1 MNQLVQINPKLET
14 QIFTVRNVQV
24 MIDSHLAS
32 LYQVETRTFNQ
43 AVKRNLERFP
53 EEFRFQLM
61 EREWQSLRSQFVI
74 LEKEENKN
82 AKGKHRKYLPYVF
95 TEQGIAMLSTVLRS
109 EVAIQVSITIMQ
121 AFVQMRHTLLN
132 NLGVIQRLENVER
145 KQIEMSGQLEQ
156 VFLALEGN
164 KPRSQGIFFDGET
177 FDAYTF
183 VADLVRKAESS
194 IILIDNYLDD
204 SVLTLFSKRKLG
216 VNVTLYTKTISRQ
229 LSLDLE
235 RYNSQY
241 EPITIKPFSQSH
253 DRFLI
258 LDRSE
263 LYHIGASLKD
273 LGKKWFAFSKMDLS
287 TSKILEQL
295 EEQ

>member
-1 MNQLVQINPKLET
+1 MNQLVQINPELEA

-24 MIDSHLAS
+24 ILDSHLAS
-32 LYQVETRTFNQ
+32 LYQVETKVFNQ

-53 EEFRFQLM
+53 AEFRFQLT
-61 EREWQSLRSQFVI
+61 ESEWQSLRSQIVT
-74 LEKEENKN
+74 LNNEENN
-82 AKGKHRKYLPYVF
+82 TLRGKHRKYLPYAF

-109 EVAIQVSITIMQ
+109 EVAIQVSIKIMQ

-132 NLGVIQRLENVER
+132 NAGVIQRLENVER

-164 KPRSQGIFFDGET
+164 KPRTQGIFFDGET
-177 FDAYTF
+177 FDAYAF

-229 LSLDLE
+229 LALDLE

-258 LDRSE
+258 LDRTE

>member
-1 MNQLVQINPKLET
+1 MNQLVQINSELEA

-24 MIDSHLAS
+24 MLDSHLAS
-32 LYQVETRTFNQ
+32 LYQVETRIFNQ

-53 EEFRFQLM
+53 EEFRFQLT
-61 EREWQSLRSQFVI
+61 ESEWQSLRSQFVI

-82 AKGKHRKYLPYVF
+82 AKGKHRKYLPYAF

-109 EVAIQVSITIMQ
+109 EVAIQVSIKIMQ

-132 NLGVIQRLENVER
+132 NAGVIQRLENVER

-164 KPRSQGIFFDGET
+164 KPRTQGIFFDGET

-216 VNVTLYTKTISRQ
+216 VDVTLYTKTISRQ
-229 LSLDLE
+229 LALDLE

-241 EPITIKPFSQSH
+241 EPIMIKPFSQSH

-258 LDRSE
+258 LDRTE

>member
-1 MNQLVQINPKLET
+1 MNQLVQINPELEA

-24 MIDSHLAS
+24 MLDSHLAS

-53 EEFRFQLM
+53 EEFRFQLT
-61 EREWQSLRSQFVI
+61 ESEWQSLRSQFVI

-82 AKGKHRKYLPYVF
+82 AKGKHRKYLPYAF

-109 EVAIQVSITIMQ
+109 EVAIQVSIKIMQ

-132 NLGVIQRLENVER
+132 NAGVIQRLENVER

-164 KPRSQGIFFDGET
+164 KPRTQGIFFDGET

-183 VADLVRKAESS
+183 AADLIRKAESS

-216 VNVTLYTKTISRQ
+216 VDVTLYTKTISRQ
-229 LSLDLE
+229 LALDLE

-258 LDRSE
+258 LDRTE

>member
-1 MNQLVQINPKLET
+1 
-14 QIFTVRNVQV
+14 
-24 MIDSHLAS
+24 
-32 LYQVETRTFNQ
+32 
-43 AVKRNLERFP
+43 
-53 EEFRFQLM
+53 
-61 EREWQSLRSQFVI
+61 
-74 LEKEENKN
+74 
-82 AKGKHRKYLPYVF
+82 
-95 TEQGIAMLSTVLRS
+95 
-109 EVAIQVSITIMQ
+109 MQ

-132 NLGVIQRLENVER
+132 NAGVIQRLENVER

-183 VADLVRKAESS
+183 VADLVRKAEFS

>member
-1 MNQLVQINPKLET
+1 MNQLVQINPELET
-14 QIFTVRNVQV
+14 QIFTVRNIQV
-24 MIDSHLAS
+24 MLDSHLAR
-32 LYQVETRTFNQ
+32 LYQVDTKVFNQ

-53 EEFRFQLM
+53 AKFRFQLT
-61 EREWQSLRSQFVI
+61 ESEWQSLRSQIVT
-74 LEKEENKN
+74 LNDEENNTSRGKN
-82 AKGKHRKYLPYVF
+82 RKYLPYAF

-109 EVAIQVSITIMQ
+109 EVAIQVSIKIMQ

-132 NLGVIQRLENVER
+132 NASVIQRLENVER

-164 KPRSQGIFFDGET
+164 KPRTQGIFFDGET
-177 FDAYTF
+177 FDAYAF

-204 SVLTLFSKRKLG
+204 SVLTLFSKRKSG
-216 VNVTLYTKTISRQ
+216 VDVTLYTKTISRQ
-229 LSLDLE
+229 LALDLE

-258 LDRSE
+258 LDRTE

>member
-61 EREWQSLRSQFVI
+61 ESEWQSLRSQFVI

-109 EVAIQVSITIMQ
+109 EVAIQVSIKIMQ

-132 NLGVIQRLENVER
+132 NAGVIQRLENVER

-183 VADLVRKAESS
+183 VADLVRKAEFS

>member
-1 MNQLVQINPKLET
+1 MNQLVQINPELEA

-24 MIDSHLAS
+24 MLDSHLAS

-53 EEFRFQLM
+53 EEFRFQLT
-61 EREWQSLRSQFVI
+61 ESEWQSLRSQFVI

-82 AKGKHRKYLPYVF
+82 AKGKHRKYLPYAF

-109 EVAIQVSITIMQ
+109 EVAIQVSIKIMQ

-132 NLGVIQRLENVER
+132 NAGVIQRLENVER

-164 KPRSQGIFFDGET
+164 KPRTQGIFFDGET
-177 FDAYTF
+177 FDAYAF

-216 VNVTLYTKTISRQ
+216 VNATLYTKTISRQ
-229 LSLDLE
+229 LALDLE

-258 LDRSE
+258 LDRTE

>member
-1 MNQLVQINPKLET
+1 MNQLIQINPELET
-14 QIFTVRNVQV
+14 QIFTVRNIQV
-24 MIDSHLAS
+24 MLDSHLAR
-32 LYQVETRTFNQ
+32 LYQVDTKVFNQ

-53 EEFRFQLM
+53 AEFRFQLT
-61 EREWQSLRSQFVI
+61 ESEWQSLRSQIVTSN
-74 LEKEENKN
+74 ED
-82 AKGKHRKYLPYVF
+82 KYRRYMPYAF

-109 EVAIQVSITIMQ
+109 EVAIQVSIKIMQ

-132 NLGVIQRLENVER
+132 NAGVIQRLENVER
-145 KQIEMSGQLEQ
+145 KQIEISGQLEQ

-164 KPRSQGIFFDGET
+164 KPRTQGIFFDGET
-177 FDAYTF
+177 FDAYAF

-229 LSLDLE
+229 LALDLE

-258 LDRSE
+258 LDRTE

>member
-1 MNQLVQINPKLET
+1 MNQLVQINPELET
-14 QIFTVRNVQV
+14 QIFTVRNIQV
-24 MIDSHLAS
+24 MLDSHLAR
-32 LYQVETRTFNQ
+32 LYQVDTKVFNQ

-53 EEFRFQLM
+53 AKFRFQLT
-61 EREWQSLRSQFVI
+61 ESEWQSLRSQIVT
-74 LEKEENKN
+74 LNDEENNTSRGKN
-82 AKGKHRKYLPYVF
+82 RKYLPYAF

-109 EVAIQVSITIMQ
+109 EVAIQVSIKIMQ

-132 NLGVIQRLENVER
+132 NAGVIQRLENVER

-164 KPRSQGIFFDGET
+164 KPRTQGIFFDGET
-177 FDAYTF
+177 FDAYAF

-204 SVLTLFSKRKLG
+204 SVLTLFSKRKSG
-216 VNVTLYTKTISRQ
+216 VDVTLYTKTISRQ
-229 LSLDLE
+229 LALDLE

-258 LDRSE
+258 LDRTE

>member
-1 MNQLVQINPKLET
+1 M
-14 QIFTVRNVQV
+14 
-24 MIDSHLAS
+24 
-32 LYQVETRTFNQ
+32 
-43 AVKRNLERFP
+43 
-53 EEFRFQLM
+53 
-61 EREWQSLRSQFVI
+61 
-74 LEKEENKN
+74 
-82 AKGKHRKYLPYVF
+82 
-95 TEQGIAMLSTVLRS
+95 
-109 EVAIQVSITIMQ
+109 
-121 AFVQMRHTLLN
+121 
-132 NLGVIQRLENVER
+132 
-145 KQIEMSGQLEQ
+145 
-156 VFLALEGN
+156 
-164 KPRSQGIFFDGET
+164 
-177 FDAYTF
+177 
-183 VADLVRKAESS
+183 
-194 IILIDNYLDD
+194 IDNYLDD

-229 LSLDLE
+229 LALDLE

-258 LDRSE
+258 LDRTE

>member
-1 MNQLVQINPKLET
+1 MNQLVQINPELEA

-24 MIDSHLAS
+24 MLDSHLAS

-43 AVKRNLERFP
+43 SVRRNLERFP
-53 EEFRFQLM
+53 AEFRFQLT
-61 EREWQSLRSQFVI
+61 ESEWQSLRSQFVI

-82 AKGKHRKYLPYVF
+82 AKGKHRKYLPYAF

-109 EVAIQVSITIMQ
+109 EVAIQVSIKIMQ

-132 NLGVIQRLENVER
+132 NAGVIQRLENVER

-164 KPRSQGIFFDGET
+164 KPRTQGIFFDGET
-177 FDAYTF
+177 FDAYAF

-204 SVLTLFSKRKLG
+204 SVLTLFSKRKSG
-216 VNVTLYTKTISRQ
+216 VDVTLYTKTISRQ
-229 LSLDLE
+229 LALDLE

-258 LDRSE
+258 LDRTE

>member
-1 MNQLVQINPKLET
+1 MSDIIPIHAGIET
-14 QIFTVRNVQV
+14 RIFTIRDVQV
-24 MIDSHLAS
+24 MLDVHLAE
-32 LYQVETRTFNQ
+32 LYQVETKVFNQ

-53 EEFRFQLM
+53 EAFRFQLTKS
-61 EREWQSLRSQFVI
+61 EWEILRSQFVTSNED
-74 LEKEENKN
+74 LEK
-82 AKGKHRKYLPYVF
+82 GKYRRYMPYAF
-95 TEQGIAMLSTVLRS
+95 TEQGIAMLSAVLRS
-109 EVAIQVSITIMQ
+109 DVAVQVSIKIMQ

-132 NLGVIQRLENVER
+132 NAGVIQRLENVER

-164 KPRSQGIFFDGET
+164 KPRTQGIFFDGET
-177 FDAYTF
+177 FDAYAF

-229 LSLDLE
+229 LALDLE

-258 LDRSE
+258 LDRTE